1 MADHIVASRLWTAGI
16 NSLIDPLFLPDNQVQ
31 WSFNTI
37 NRGGVY
43 QTRPG
48 YSSLPDS
55 TLRTTEPRGFT
66 IFTPSDGVPIM
77 VKAVGI
83 NIRYSKGP
91 SFSTWTTLGG
101 ITLDGL
107 NGPVYFETVV
117 KGARTNSDGSLTI
130 FDPRPYLVIQTGVS
144 RAYMWDGSALTQM
157 EPAKNETPIGTWM
170 KWVGSRLWVAYG
182 NKLVASNLLE
192 PDNFTNDG
200 SDLSGAG
207 YFTFPE
213 PITGLGM
220 TPDQNTLLVFT
231 ASTTSSIQ
239 ANILD
244 RSLWSTTPA
253 FQKIIL
259 PEIGCVAGRTIVNQ
273 YGMVWWL
280 SEGGLI
286 GLNDALL
293 AFRSSRIHYQDQE
306 MSRSKSNLSNNLSGA
321 CAGAYENFLV
331 VSVPSGSLYNA
342 HTWVM
347 DQGILDSVETQ
358 SPPAWASCWTGT
370 NPVQWIT
377 SFVNG
382 RSRCFHMSRGQFL
395 DQSDNSPVSDIFES
409 FTPLRK
415 DISYDGDDVRTVR
428 DITSSVE
435 TKYMSFSDGGYH
447 AWKYAEFMMVE
458 LARNVHVDGF
468 YASRHSNYKQVLNKD
483 IVATVDTFDGVTN
496 LETIDTRLRQT
507 RRIRTTDDESMDSDD
522 DPLVEDNVRTRNKDL
537 GFFLFIEWTGE
548 AGIESIIL
556 CGSPTG
562 DNQGGSVEEDEGTQR
577 YILPEGMGAITT
589 DSPVDPSL
597 VTSPISGNVTPVTPR
612 SSDSDYNTL
621 V

>member
-1 MADHIVASRLWTAGI
+1 MADNVVASRLWTAGI

-48 YSSLPDS
+48 YCAFHDS
-55 TLRTTEPRGFT
+55 TFRNREPRGFT

-77 VKAVGI
+77 VKALGSS
-83 NIRYSKGP
+83 IRYAKGP
-91 SFSTWTTLGG
+91 DFSTWTTLGG

-130 FDPRPYLVIQTGVS
+130 FNPRPYLVIQTGVS

-157 EPAKNETPIGTWM
+157 EPARNETPIGTWM

-370 NPVQWIT
+370 FPVQWVTAFID
-377 SFVNG
+377 G
-382 RSRCFHMSRGQFL
+382 RSRCFHMSRGQFIL
-395 DQSDNSPVSDIFES
+395 QPDNAPVPDIFES
-409 FTPLRK
+409 FTALRK
-415 DISYDGDDVRTVR
+415 DISINSADQRQVL
-428 DITSSVE
+428 DIDCSLE
-435 TKYMSFSDGGYH
+435 TKYMSFDGGYH
-447 AWKYAEFMMVE
+447 AFKYAEIMLVE
-458 LARNVHVDGF
+458 LARNVHIDVF

-483 IVATVDTFDGVTN
+483 IVSTVDMFNGSEEFD
-496 LETIDTRLRQT
+496 TIDTRLRQT
-507 RRIRTTDDESMDSDD
+507 RRVRTTDDESMDSDD
-522 DPLVEDNVRTRNKDL
+522 DPYVEDNRTRNKDL
-537 GFFLFIEWTGE
+537 GFFLLIEWTGE
-548 AGIESIIL
+548 AGIESINL

-562 DNQGGSVEEDEGTQR
+562 DNQGGNVEDDEGTQR

-589 DSPVDPSL
+589 DDPVDPSL
-597 VTSPISGNVTPVTPR
+597 LTAEMSGNIITVTPR
-612 SSDSDYNTL
+612 GSDSDYNAIGPR
-621 V
+621 